1 MICASYFSKN
11 PRLFIK
17 DIRQKCIKEGSNGIV
32 FVVKIE
38 NISLK
43 CIKGKSL
50 MHSNLIFDTNGIG
63 KYCNAVYQYIS
74 SFYSVERVWN

>member
-1 MICASYFSKN
+1 M
-11 PRLFIK
+11 K

-38 NISLK
+38 NISFK

-50 MHSNLIFDTNGIG
+50 MHSNLIFDTNGKG

-74 SFYSVERVWN
+74 SFYSVLTKLMNDKSRIIIVENEYF

>member
-1 MICASYFSKN
+1 M
-11 PRLFIK
+11 K

-63 KYCNAVYQYIS
+63 K
-74 SFYSVERVWN
+74 